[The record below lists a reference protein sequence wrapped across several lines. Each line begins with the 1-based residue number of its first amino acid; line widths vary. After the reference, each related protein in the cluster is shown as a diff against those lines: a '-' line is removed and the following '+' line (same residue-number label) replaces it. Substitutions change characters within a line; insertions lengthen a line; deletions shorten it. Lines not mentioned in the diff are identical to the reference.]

1 MPRLLRRT
9 ASAQGPV
16 VRASRWSRV
25 TSLVACALTPSVIVA
40 LLFSISACCF
50 VAADA
55 QARALDAAAATVRVP
70 MLFTGA
76 VAAGPPPPPQCDPDD
91 DPDDFARGES
101 AARVDVAGVKANP
114 RTIPAPRAARG
125 ERDRWTWRGWP
136 LWGYSRCA
144 HCVNARSAS
153 CGGVARCAE
162 APAIA
167 QSI

>member
-1 MPRLLRRT
+1 
-9 ASAQGPV
+9 
-16 VRASRWSRV
+16 
-25 TSLVACALTPSVIVA
+25 LVACALTPSVIVA

-55 QARALDAAAATVRVP
+55 QSRALDAAAATVRVP

-76 VAAGPPPPPQCDPDD
+76 VAAGPPPPPQCDPG
-91 DPDDFARGES
+91 DFARDFAARVSRES
-101 AARVDVAGVKANP
+101 AARVDVAGMEADANSV
-114 RTIPAPRAARG
+114 PAPRAARG

-144 HCVNARSAS
+144 HCVNARSAT

-162 APAIA
+162 APAFA